1 MNSTRG
7 NLEEVNIQGLQPGTS
22 YVFRVVAYNDHG
34 AGDSSET
41 LTVKTDAELVTYFSF
56 TS

>member
-34 AGDSSET
+34 VGDSSET
-41 LTVKTDAELVTYFSF
+41 LTVKTDAELVTYF
-56 TS
+56 